1 MNSLALN
8 FFKRTNSVTVFIYLL
23 AVILIALL
31 FKQIFLS
38 VATLIALL
46 LMSILVRREKFFTY
60 IKFSCVIFIVTVI
73 FNLILNQ
80 RGNNVL
86 WSTSFLKITTESVNN
101 GITFGLS
108 FVNLLWAFYLYDALI
123 RVKTVFELLASVFKS
138 IAIIFILTIQF
149 IPKIVNIFSETKAI
163 QKFRTQKKATGI
175 KSSMDLTENV
185 LNKAIANFMN
195 VSDTLI
201 LRGFHS
207 RQKRLGKVEFK
218 QIDWQI
224 ITIIGL
230 ILVSDGILF
239 QTGNIKFIA
248 LTNIF
253 LILLPILTGGINRL
267 WWKFYGS
274 KTTVSDTTT
283 VKNYR

>member
-207 RQKRLGKVEFK
+207 CQKRLGKVEFK

>member
-1 MNSLALN
+1 MNSLVLN
-8 FFKRTNSVTVFIYLL
+8 FLKRTNSVTVFIYLI

-31 FKQIFLS
+31 FKQILLS
-38 VATLIALL
+38 VATLISLL

-60 IKFSCVIFIVTVI
+60 LKFSCVIFIVTVI

-80 RGNNVL
+80 RGTNVL
-86 WSTSFLKITTESVNN
+86 WTTTFLKITTESISN

-108 FVNLLWAFYLYDALI
+108 FVNLLWTFYLYDALI

-149 IPKIVNIFSETKAI
+149 IPKIVDIFSETKAI

-175 KSSMDLTENV
+175 KSTMDLTENI
-185 LNKAIANFMN
+185 LNKSIASFMN

-201 LRGFHS
+201 LRGFHN
-207 RQKRLGKVEFK
+207 RQKRMGQVEFK
-218 QIDWQI
+218 QIDWWI
-224 ITIIGL
+224 LTIIGL
-230 ILVSDGILF
+230 ILIADGIF
-239 QTGNIKFIA
+239 SQTKNIEFIA
-248 LTNIF
+248 LTNII
-253 LILLPILTGGINRL
+253 LVLLPILTGGTNLL

-283 VKNYR
+283 AKNYR